1 MPRIGFRTKFFF
13 IAITLVLG
21 GHALGALYIEHQLR
35 SWISVRMEQDLLGHA
50 RVAADLLRVGATRDT
65 IDEIHP
71 LAKRLARATHTRVTV
86 MDVKGRVL
94 GDSQLDTTAK
104 VAMAANHAD
113 RVEVK
118 EALSKG
124 RGTARRYSETAKVDL
139 LYVAIPYSR
148 RGIVRIS
155 TPLSEEQRI
164 VSWIRFLLLV
174 TGLVALVAVILLSF
188 VGNRL
193 LSHTLRE
200 LVDSSRAIIE
210 GRRKR
215 IVVLSK
221 DELGS
226 LAGSFNLMAEELE
239 RMVSS
244 LANERATLQAIMEG
258 MSESVLAIDDERRIT
273 LANPASMKLLGLKT
287 PPTGELFEETFELP
301 ELHELVADATHEALT
316 SEFRVFQPEKRW
328 IMATAAPLRG
338 EGGGQVVVLH
348 DMTEVRK
355 LEGMRRNFVANV
367 SHELRT
373 PVSHHSRER
382 RDAARR
388 RARRPQE
395 PRGDF
400 LLAAVLRHT
409 ERLSRIISDLL
420 DISRVEAGRYP
431 LELEPIPVLDIAERA
446 AVLMKDAAESKSVKI
461 ELDVDEQCWVRA
473 DGNALEQVLF
483 NLLENAI
490 KYTPDGSKVVIRTSC
505 SENGE
510 KNGSGMHEVQ
520 VVDDGDGIPEKHR
533 TRLFERFY
541 RVDRGRSRDKGGT
554 GLGLAIVKHLSEA
567 MDGRAGM
574 RGAEPNGSIFW
585 VTLPAAEP
593 IDESEDLD

>member
-348 DMTEVRK
+348 DMTDIRK

-373 PVSHHSRER
+373 PVSIIRANVETLLDGALDDKER
-382 RDAARR
+382 AF
-388 RARRPQE
+388 
-395 PRGDF
+395 DF
-400 LLAAVLRHT
+400 LLAVLRHT